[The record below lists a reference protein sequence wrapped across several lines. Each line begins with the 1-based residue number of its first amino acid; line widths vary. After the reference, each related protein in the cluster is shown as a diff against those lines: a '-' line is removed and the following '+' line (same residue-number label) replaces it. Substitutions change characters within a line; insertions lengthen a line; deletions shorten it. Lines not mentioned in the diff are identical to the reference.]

1 MGNYWMLQDYFT
13 AYLRNVR
20 GLSDRSIGHYYDA
33 LNLISRFL
41 CERHL
46 IQETIF
52 EVADLSRLEELR
64 EILYKDREFVDRN
77 SRGHHMYSAGMNN
90 YLRFAE
96 ADEFFGKKTELVLLD
111 KPMPVTEMYVDEHN
125 TWKRSAIIREQV
137 LEAAEYRCEIDPT
150 HKSFVVEH
158 TNHQYAEGHHV
169 IALNKQDRIP
179 YSLDIYANIICLCPV
194 CHRLLH
200 YGSPHEKKPV
210 AKIIYD
216 KRANRLA
223 KSGIKLS
230 QREFENLVL

>member
-1 MGNYWMLQDYFT
+1 
-13 AYLRNVR
+13 
-20 GLSDRSIGHYYDA
+20 
-33 LNLISRFL
+33 
-41 CERHL
+41 
-46 IQETIF
+46 
-52 EVADLSRLEELR
+52 
-64 EILYKDREFVDRN
+64 
-77 SRGHHMYSAGMNN
+77 
-90 YLRFAE
+90 
-96 ADEFFGKKTELVLLD
+96 
-111 KPMPVTEMYVDEHN
+111 MPVTEMYVDEHN

-179 YSLDIYANIICLCPV
+179 YSLDVYANIICLCPV

>member
-1 MGNYWMLQDYFT
+1 MNIVVLGGGISTERDVSLTSSRNIVKALRSVGENAVLLDVFMGYDGDPEEFFSKNEEVTSESLIGLVDPSIDEIKK
-13 AYLRNVR
+13 AR
-20 GLSDRSIGHYYDA
+20 G
-33 LNLISRFL
+33 IS
-41 CERHL
+41 E
-46 IQETIF
+46 
-52 EVADLSRLEELR
+52 
-64 EILYKDREFVDRN
+64 
-77 SRGHHMYSAGMNN
+77 
-90 YLRFAE
+90 
-96 ADEFFGKKTELVLLD
+96 DEFFGKKTELVLLD

-179 YSLDIYANIICLCPV
+179 YSLDVYANIICLCPV